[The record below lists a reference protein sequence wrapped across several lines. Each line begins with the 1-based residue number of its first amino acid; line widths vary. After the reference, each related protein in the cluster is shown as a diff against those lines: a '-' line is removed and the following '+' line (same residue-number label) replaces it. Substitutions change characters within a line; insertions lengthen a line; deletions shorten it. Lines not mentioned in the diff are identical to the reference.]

1 MLMNVPA
8 PVFQPRARGPRQI
21 EGPGGSAPSDH
32 NPPVPDG
39 SRRVVRHSGEV
50 LLLGYHE
57 EPEKSQTRIRSTNKL
72 LPDHSK
78 RVITPMLP
86 GEKKE
91 GERKEGKKK
100 NTTEPTPAKET
111 GPKDYL
117 TGDVKFII
125 TVALGFVV
133 IIVLVYLIPRV
144 RKIQYMF

>member
-1 MLMNVPA
+1 M
-8 PVFQPRARGPRQI
+8 
-21 EGPGGSAPSDH
+21 
-32 NPPVPDG
+32 
-39 SRRVVRHSGEV
+39 

-72 LPDHSK
+72 LPDNSN

-86 GEKKE
+86 EVKKE
-91 GERKEGKKK
+91 GEKKEGKKK

-144 RKIQYMF
+144 RRIQYMF